1 MKRRNVTNQ
10 SPGGKSNNSA
20 KNSNNS
26 ANLASR
32 LSKQLSNSDTASEV
46 EKPGKT
52 KKKKKRKSNK
62 KKESVGS
69 PSSDETSMYL
79 FLTLCMLGNFACFFF
94 CSLLIFSSLIFSS
107 SSFRNT
113 ISMSNS
119 LDPDQAQCYIGP
131 DLGPNCLQKIISRKH

>member
-69 PSSDETSMYL
+69 PSSDETSMYI
-79 FLTLCMLGNFACFFF
+79 FLTLKAPITTAADNKFCDIFPNF
-94 CSLLIFSSLIFSS
+94 
-107 SSFRNT
+107 
-113 ISMSNS
+113 
-119 LDPDQAQCYIGP
+119 
-131 DLGPNCLQKIISRKH
+131 

>member
-1 MKRRNVTNQ
+1 MNLALTEIPKTGFVATRPICDELLTNMGSFINLKVVENFSKIYFIQIFFSDTQRKRRRYTFMKRRNVTNQ

-79 FLTLCMLGNFACFFF
+79 FF
-94 CSLLIFSSLIFSS
+94 
-107 SSFRNT
+107 
-113 ISMSNS
+113 
-119 LDPDQAQCYIGP
+119 
-131 DLGPNCLQKIISRKH
+131 

>member
-1 MKRRNVTNQ
+1 MKRRNVTSQ
-10 SPGGKSNNSA
+10 SPGAKSNSSA

-46 EKPGKT
+46 EKPGKS

-69 PSSDETSMYL
+69 PSSDETSMYY
-79 FLTLCMLGNFACFFF
+79 F
-94 CSLLIFSSLIFSS
+94 IP
-107 SSFRNT
+107 T
-113 ISMSNS
+113 ILVKKAYHNYSKYWGRQAYSIS
-119 LDPDQAQCYIGP
+119 VDPDQTLQNAASDQGLQCLPFIQQYFSHI
-131 DLGPNCLQKIISRKH
+131 NSQ